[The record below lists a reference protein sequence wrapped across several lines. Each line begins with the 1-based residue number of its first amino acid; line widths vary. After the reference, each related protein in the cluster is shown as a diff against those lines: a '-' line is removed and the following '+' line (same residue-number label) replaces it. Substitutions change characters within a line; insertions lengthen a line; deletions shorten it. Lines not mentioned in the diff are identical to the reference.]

1 MKTEVF
7 IAYDDKCT
15 VKQLGETMN
24 AWDTEWSEPVAVH
37 VTNKDNETLV
47 KVAAEAIAKE
57 DYMIAPLGSSP
68 KKASSYEFIKK
79 GSIKVEP
86 CQPRVQ

>member
-7 IAYDDKCT
+7 IAYDDNSS
-15 VKQLGETMN
+15 VMQLEETLD
-24 AWDTEWSEPVAVH
+24 AWDTVWAEPVAIH

-57 DYMIAPLGSSP
+57 DYMIVPLGSSP
-68 KKASSYEFIKK
+68 NKTSTYEFIKK

>member
-7 IAYDDKCT
+7 IAYDDSCD
-15 VKQLGETMN
+15 VDLLGSTLD
-24 AWDTEWSEPVAVH
+24 AWDTVWSEPVAVH

-68 KKASSYEFIKK
+68 NKASAYEFIKK